1 MTPAAAGAAA
11 RIVLLVLFALALIL
25 DRRRPARRAGE
36 RAGGSGGSAGGALSP
51 ALLWTL
57 AALALL
63 AHLDFMPWRNLHT
76 HEFFHYYV
84 GTKYFPELGYTRLY
98 DATVIADSE
107 DAPATFD
114 PDSPMRS
121 LWTYEVG
128 PRRMPLLRL
137 QATKGRFTPERWAAF
152 KRDVAFFRARDGVLW
167 TMGDSVRDFGYNGSP
182 LVTAILGGIARL
194 VPLPAA
200 GFIPIAAW
208 FDIALVVLVSV
219 VAALKVDAR
228 AGPLFL
234 FLWAVNPLNDHAYI
248 GGAYLRTLHIL
259 ALFAALLAFAR
270 RRFVLSGALAA
281 VAALLRVFPI
291 LFLAG
296 LFAQNLL
303 HRDRRALLRRHAPL
317 YASAAMTAA
326 VLVAM
331 TSFVSSSGDPWAW
344 TEFAS
349 KMRLHSQR
357 LSPNVL
363 GLAYPFF
370 YSETHDVEHV
380 VAARATGQNV
390 NWVEEAHRTLAVRR
404 PLYVAALLL
413 LFAALVV
420 LLRRGVPE
428 DGWLAGL
435 LAVFALLHLAHYDY
449 SVLALVPFIFP
460 GRRDVL
466 AALTLYLVAAGLL
479 LAPGLVAGLDR
490 RFLLASVAT
499 ALFLATLVGLR
510 VHDALATA
518 QGDRAARR
526 RVSP

>member
-11 RIVLLVLFALALIL
+11 RIVLLVLFALALVL
-25 DRRRPARRAGE
+25 DRRRAGRPLPAPAG
-36 RAGGSGGSAGGALSP
+36 RALSP
-51 ALLWTL
+51 ARLWGL

-63 AHLDFMPWRNLHT
+63 AHLDFVPWRNLHT

-84 GTKYFPELGYTRLY
+84 GTKYFRELGYTRLY
-98 DATVIADSE
+98 DATVLADFE
-107 DAPATFD
+107 DAPATFN

-128 PRRMPLLRL
+128 PRRMPLLRT

-152 KRDVAFFRARDGVLW
+152 KQDIAFFRERDGVLW

-182 LVTAILGGIARL
+182 LVTAILGGVARL
-194 VPLPAA
+194 VPRPAA

-208 FDIALVVLVSV
+208 FDIALVVLASI

-248 GGAYLRTLHIL
+248 GGAYLRTLHLL

-270 RRFVLSGALAA
+270 RRFTVSGACASI
-281 VAALLRVFPI
+281 AALLRVFPI

-296 LFAQNLL
+296 LLAQNLL
-303 HRDRRALLRRHAPL
+303 HRDRRALLRRHARL
-317 YASAAMTAA
+317 YVSAALTAA
-326 VLVAM
+326 ALVAL
-331 TSFVSSSGDPWAW
+331 TSCVSSRGDPWAW

-370 YSETHDVEHV
+370 YSEAHDVEHV
-380 VAARATGQNV
+380 VAARAAGQNV
-390 NWVEEAHRTLAVRR
+390 NWVEEAHRTLAARR
-404 PLYVAALLL
+404 PLYAAAL
-413 LFAALVV
+413 ALVFMALV
-420 LLRRGVPE
+420 LLLRRGVPE

-435 LAVFALLHLAHYDY
+435 VAVFALFHLAHYDY
-449 SVLALVPFIFP
+449 SVLALVPFFYP
-460 GRRDVL
+460 GRWNVL
-466 AALTLYLVAAGLL
+466 IALALFLAVAGLC
-479 LAPGLVAGLDR
+479 LAPGCVPVLDH
-490 RFLLASVAT
+490 RFLLVSVAT
-499 ALFLATLVGLR
+499 ALFLATLSGLR
-510 VHDALATA
+510 VREALS
-518 QGDRAARR
+518 QGQAA
-526 RVSP
+526 PD

>member
-11 RIVLLVLFALALIL
+11 RILLLVLFVLALVL
-25 DRRRPARRAGE
+25 DRRRSAP
-36 RAGGSGGSAGGALSP
+36 RAGGSGGPAGRTLSP
-51 ALLWTL
+51 ALLWGL

-152 KRDVAFFRARDGVLW
+152 KRDIAFFRERDGVLW

-194 VPLPAA
+194 VPLSAA
-200 GFIPIAAW
+200 RFIPIAAW
-208 FDIALVVLVSV
+208 FDIALVVLVSIA
-219 VAALKVDAR
+219 AALKVDAR

-259 ALFAALLAFAR
+259 ALFVALLAFAR

-281 VAALLRVFPI
+281 VATLLRVFPI
-291 LFLAG
+291 AFLAG
-296 LFAQNLL
+296 LLAQNLL

-317 YASAAMTAA
+317 FGAA
-326 VLVAM
+326 VATALVLVGL
-331 TSFVSSSGDPWAW
+331 TWFVSSPGDPGAW
-344 TEFAS
+344 VDFAS

-363 GLAYPFF
+363 SLSYPFF
-370 YSETHDVEHV
+370 YSQAHDVEHV
-380 VAARATGQNV
+380 VAARAAGRNV
-390 NWVEEAHRTLAVRR
+390 NWVEEAHATLEERR
-404 PLYVAALLL
+404 PLYATALLL
-413 LFAALVV
+413 LFGATAV
-420 LLRRGVPE
+420 LLRRGSPE

-435 LAVFALLHLAHYDY
+435 VAVFALLHLAHYDY
-449 SVLALVPFIFP
+449 SVLALVPFIYP
-460 GRRDVL
+460 ERREVL
-466 AALTLYLVAAGLL
+466 LLLTLFLAIAGLCL
-479 LAPGLVAGLDR
+479 MPGVVPVLDT
-490 RFLLASVAT
+490 RFFLASVVTTSFIA
-499 ALFLATLVGLR
+499 ALL
-510 VHDALATA
+510 
-518 QGDRAARR
+518 AARLR
-526 RVSP
+526 FPGPVTR